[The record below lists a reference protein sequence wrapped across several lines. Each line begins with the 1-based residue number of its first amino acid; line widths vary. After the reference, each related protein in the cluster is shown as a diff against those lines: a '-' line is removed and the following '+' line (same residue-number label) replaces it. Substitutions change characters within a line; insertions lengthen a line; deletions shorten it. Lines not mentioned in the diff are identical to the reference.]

1 MAENEQLRDEARRW
15 LARAAYAIAVA
26 AVVPVIAVAQDDHRH
41 LEGEVHTHE
50 PVLIDPE
57 LDWSAVIEAALA
69 AYPAR
74 GELAARNSEAEAWE
88 RRGRQWLA
96 AAPALYFSYLTDRPR
111 DDWGQKQ
118 YDTGVELPLWRLGQ
132 RSAVQAVA
140 ASASVESGAAAAALR
155 LEVAGLVRGALWDI
169 AAATNSVGAARD
181 AVAVAT
187 ELVRVVERRY
197 ARGDLPRADTLLARS
212 ALLEREQAVVAAEAD
227 LADAE
232 RAYRSL
238 TGLDARP
245 ASFAETRAPGDEL
258 TSSHPLIALAEAG
271 VVRAE
276 ASLDLAERDVRG
288 PLTLAVGPH
297 REVDPFT
304 TIPRD
309 SLIVELRLPVGGKSY
324 GATQTAS
331 AARAVASAES
341 AHGQL
346 LRRLDLDLHEAEHAL
361 GVLERS
367 AALAGERDLLAIEQL
382 RMAQAAFAQGEIEL
396 RELLRVQDATLAAH
410 REVEHVA
417 TERQRTVAAL
427 NQALGVTP

>member
-1 MAENEQLRDEARRW
+1 MVATEQHWDQARRW
-15 LARAAYAIAVA
+15 VVLAAVATAVA
-26 AVVPVIAVAQDDHRH
+26 AAAPAVALAQDDHRH
-41 LEGEVHTHE
+41 VEGEVHTHE
-50 PVLIDPE
+50 PVAIDPGLE
-57 LDWSAVIEAALA
+57 WSTVIDAALA

-74 GELAARNSEAEAWE
+74 GELAARSAEVEAWE

-96 AAPALYFSYLTDRPR
+96 AAPALYFSYLSDRPR

-118 YDTGVELPLWRLGQ
+118 YDTGVELPLWRPGQ

-140 ASASVESGAAAAALR
+140 ASASVESDAAVAARR
-155 LEVAGLVRGALWDI
+155 LEVAGLLRGALWDI
-169 AAATNSVGAARD
+169 AAANNTVAAARD
-181 AVAVAT
+181 AAAVAT
-187 ELVRVVERRY
+187 ELVRVVERRN
-197 ARGDLPRADTLLARS
+197 ARGDLPRADTLLAR
-212 ALLEREQAVVAAEAD
+212 AVLLEREQAVVAAEAE

-238 TGLDARP
+238 TGLDVRP
-245 ASFAETRAPGDEL
+245 ASFAETPAPGDEL
-258 TSSHPLIALAEAG
+258 TSSHPLVALAEAG

-324 GATQTAS
+324 GATETAS

-367 AALAGERDLLAIEQL
+367 AALAAERDLLATEQL

-410 REVEHVA
+410 REVERLA

>member
-1 MAENEQLRDEARRW
+1 MATAVLLRHEARCWRGA
-15 LARAAYAIAVA
+15 LAACVVA
-26 AVVPVIAVAQDDHRH
+26 AFAPTVGAQEAEHRH
-41 LEGEVHTHE
+41 VADEVHTHE
-50 PVLIDPE
+50 PVVVDPA
-57 LDWSAVIEAALA
+57 LDWKALIEVALA

-74 GELAARNSEAEAWE
+74 GDVAARAAEAEAWE
-88 RRGRQWLA
+88 RRGRRWLA
-96 AAPALYFSYLTDRPR
+96 AAPALYFSYLSDRPR
-111 DDWGQKQ
+111 DDWGQRQ

-140 ASASVESGAAAAALR
+140 ASASAESGAAAAALR
-155 LEVAGLVRGALWDI
+155 LEVAGLLRGALWDI
-169 AAATNSVGAARD
+169 AAATNSAAAGRD
-181 AVAVAT
+181 AVSVAA
-187 ELVRVVERRY
+187 ELLRVVERRN
-197 ARGDLPRADTLLARS
+197 ARGDLPRADVLLARA
-212 ALLEREQAVVAAEAD
+212 ALLEREQAVVAAEAEV
-227 LADAE
+227 ADAE

-238 TGLDARP
+238 TGLDTRP
-245 ASFAETRAPGDEL
+245 ASFTETLAPGDEL

-309 SLIVELRLPVGGKSY
+309 SLVVELRLPVGGKSY
-324 GATQTAS
+324 GATATAS
-331 AARAVASAES
+331 AARAVAAAES

-346 LRRLDLDLHEAEHAL
+346 LRRLDLDLHEAEHTL
-361 GVLERS
+361 GVLDRS
-367 AALAGERDLLAIEQL
+367 MVLASERDSLAAEQL
-382 RMAQAAFAQGEIEL
+382 RMAETAFAQGEIEL

-410 REVEHVA
+410 REVERLA

>member
-1 MAENEQLRDEARRW
+1 MAAGVAIPHVARW
-15 LARAAYAIAVA
+15 GCGAIVSLALAVLLPA
-26 AVVPVIAVAQDDHRH
+26 MSAQGQVAVNA
-41 LEGEVHTHE
+41 HTHE
-50 PVLIDPE
+50 PVGVDPM
-57 LDWSAVIEAALA
+57 LDWRSLIEIALA
-69 AYPAR
+69 AYPATS
-74 GELAARNSEAEAWE
+74 ELAARAAEADAWN

-96 AAPALYFSYLTDRPR
+96 AAPALYFSYLSDRPR

-132 RSAVQAVA
+132 RDAVRAVA
-140 ASASVESGAAAAALR
+140 ASASAESGAAAAALR

-169 AAATNSVGAARD
+169 AASTNAVAAARD
-181 AVAVAT
+181 AVTVAT
-187 ELVRVVERRY
+187 ELVRVVERRN
-197 ARGDLPRADTLLARS
+197 ARGDLPRADTLHARA
-212 ALLEREQAVVAAEAD
+212 ALLDREQAVVAAEAE

-238 TGLDARP
+238 TGLDVRP
-245 ASFAETRAPGDEL
+245 ASFAETPAPGDEL
-258 TSSHPLIALAEAG
+258 TSDHPFVALAAVG
-271 VVRAE
+271 IVRAD

-309 SLIVELRLPVGGKSY
+309 SLIVEFRLPVGGKSY

-341 AHGQL
+341 AHAQL
-346 LRRLDLDLHEAEHAL
+346 LRRLELDLHEAEHTL

-367 AALAGERDLLAIEQL
+367 AALAGERDLLAAEQL

-410 REVEHVA
+410 REVERLA